1 LSQAREDA
9 RGMRHRRR
17 TCSEE
22 GRSRVPTW
30 GKNRLTMMGEEDGE
44 DGLRRPQSTA
54 EGRAAGVAEPLA
66 PSPRWRAGDGEPKAT
81 HVPLWVA
88 PGEPGGHPRA
98 RSPPGSK
105 IGLQCSERG
114 RPGYFENFRLPSPS
128 SLYNFSTPGG
138 NLEPGIW
145 NPAPMA
151 GAQFTYGGFQIW
163 NPAPMAGSKFGTRV
177 PNLEPGSYGG
187 FHIWN
192 PAPMAGA
199 IFGIWP

>member
-1 LSQAREDA
+1 MSQAREDA

-22 GRSRVPTW
+22 GRRRVPTW
-30 GKNRLTMMGEEDGE
+30 ERNRGTTMGEEDGE

-54 EGRAAGVAEPLA
+54 EGGASGGAEPWA

-114 RPGYFENFRLPSPS
+114 RSGYLRTELIRRKPWAMAYCHTPCGIRLLGHVEPFTGQMSSGWGSLGSALAGVPGRR
-128 SLYNFSTPGG
+128 SLGG
-138 NLEPGIW
+138 DPE
-145 NPAPMA
+145 
-151 GAQFTYGGFQIW
+151 GGVSRGR
-163 NPAPMAGSKFGTRV
+163 PKC
-177 PNLEPGSYGG
+177 
-187 FHIWN
+187 
-192 PAPMAGA
+192 
-199 IFGIWP
+199 

>member
-1 LSQAREDA
+1 MTARRSRGCVRQRSHGERSSPPSTSQAREDA

-22 GRSRVPTW
+22 GRRRVPTW

-66 PSPRWRAGDGEPKAT
+66 PSPRWGAGDGEPKAT

-114 RPGYFENFRLPSPS
+114 GPGTLGHSPS
-128 SLYNFSTPGG
+128 AIGHGPC
-138 NLEPGIW
+138 
-145 NPAPMA
+145 PMA
-151 GAQFTYGGFQIW
+151 IGH
-163 NPAPMAGSKFGTRV
+163 V
-177 PNLEPGSYGG
+177 EPGS
-187 FHIWN
+187 
-192 PAPMAGA
+192 
-199 IFGIWP
+199 